1 MKSEDGTGGRHPSWR
16 CGNVTPPISFKIQED
31 NLMLSSFLFFFP
43 FPFPKYK
50 NRQNTRKLHK
60 AKKERTFRL

>member
-31 NLMLSSFLFFFP
+31 NLMLSSFYFLP
-43 FPFPKYK
+43 YSIYD
-50 NRQNTRKLHK
+50 TSKLK
-60 AKKERTFRL
+60 MI